1 MTKRRVPEQFW
12 MTDKSP
18 AVTPVLEWM
27 FLSSETL
34 AFEAYCRVI
43 GLRGLISMKKYL
55 DLTIEVCSNA
65 FRATF
70 WKKVIGR
77 NMDWFD
83 LSLMTLC
90 KGTISWG
97 QKGFE
102 FDVFFRSSKC
112 SRIPSQCDD
121 T

>member
-1 MTKRRVPEQFW
+1 

-18 AVTPVLEWM
+18 PAMPVLEWR

-34 AFEAYCRVI
+34 QFVACCGII
-43 GLRGLISMKKYL
+43 GLRGCISTKKYL

-70 WKKVIGR
+70 WKKVIGS

-83 LSLMTLC
+83 LPLITLC
-90 KGTISWG
+90 KGTVSWG

-102 FDVFFRSSKC
+102 FDGKVGLFSILQMFENTKPTR
-112 SRIPSQCDD
+112 QYM
-121 T
+121 TQ

>member
-34 AFEAYCRVI
+34 AFEAYCHVI
-43 GLRGLISMKKYL
+43 SLRGYISMKKYL

-70 WKKVIGR
+70 WKKVIGS

-83 LSLMTLC
+83 LSITLC
-90 KGTISWG
+90 KGTVSWG

-102 FDVFFRSSKC
+102 FDGKVSLFRSYKC
-112 SRIPSQCDD
+112 SRILSQR
-121 T
+121 